1 MATAEIDSG
10 KCGYHTRVETWMEDE
25 TCRIQITSECSAI
38 QRLAEALTE
47 VSPYG
52 EISFRRK
59 MPVTLEM
66 GAKYCTHT
74 ACPVPVGIIKAVEI
88 AAGLALPQDVH
99 IQLKK

>member
-1 MATAEIDSG
+1 MATADIDSG
-10 KCGYHTRVETWMEDE
+10 ICGYHSHVETAMEEDVVK
-25 TCRIQITSECSAI
+25 IQVTSECSAI
-38 QRLAEALTE
+38 QRLGQALTE
-47 VSPYG
+47 VSPYA

-88 AAGLALPQDVH
+88 AAGLALPQDVR